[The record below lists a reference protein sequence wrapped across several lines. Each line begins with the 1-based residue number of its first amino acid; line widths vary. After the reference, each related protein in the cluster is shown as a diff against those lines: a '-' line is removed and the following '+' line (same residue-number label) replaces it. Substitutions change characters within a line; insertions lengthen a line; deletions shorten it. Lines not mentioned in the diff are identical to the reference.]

1 VPNYL
6 APGVYVEE
14 IPGGP
19 RAIGQINPSIAGFVG
34 VAPDRSARVDETT
47 VLDNWTQFVDAY
59 VGDATEGTHLANAVY
74 GFFNNGGGRCYVV
87 NIGEGTSLVGTAA
100 HPTGLRNFEAIDD
113 IAIVVATGYTDPDS
127 HAALI
132 EHCEHPLRQDRV
144 AVLDVVDDYGNDVGA
159 LTRVATSGVP
169 DRRGR
174 TPGSGG
180 ARDGATAEAEGAEA
194 EGAEAEGA
202 EAEGAEAEGA
212 EAETAAAPA
221 DDRGA
226 GERAAGPLRSQ
237 KGYATAYTPWLVL
250 PDAVSGKKV
259 VQPPSG
265 HIAGVWARVD
275 GSRGVHKAP
284 ANEGINGVSDLT
296 RRISRGEQEVL
307 NPAGINCIRYFAGEG
322 IRIWGAKTLST
333 DAEWKYL
340 NVRRTV
346 NLIKESIEEG
356 TRWAVFEPNRDELWR
371 SLRRD
376 VSDFLTR
383 VWRDGAL
390 FGATPEQAF
399 FVKIDEE
406 NNPAWAR
413 DLGQLNITI
422 GLAPVRPAEFV
433 IFKIMQTVDTTAT
446 EGA

>member
-19 RAIGQINPSIAGFVG
+19 RAIGQVNPSIAGFVG

-59 VGDATEGTHLANAVY
+59 IGDATEGTHLANAVY
-74 GFFNNGGGRCYVV
+74 GFFSNGGGRCYVV
-87 NIGEGTSLVGTAA
+87 NIGEGDSLVGTAA

-113 IAIVVATGYTDPDS
+113 IAIVAAPGLIGPDS

-144 AVLDVVDDYGNDVGA
+144 AILDVVDDYGNDVGA
-159 LTRVATSGVP
+159 LTRVATTDVP
-169 DRRGR
+169 DTGAPEAAGADG
-174 TPGSGG
+174 PGTGE
-180 ARDGATAEAEGAEA
+180 DGAG
-194 EGAEAEGA
+194 GG
-202 EAEGAEAEGA
+202 
-212 EAETAAAPA
+212 ETAAAPPRRRSA
-221 DDRGA
+221 GGGA
-226 GERAAGPLRSQ
+226 GELALGPVRSER
-237 KGYATAYTPWLVL
+237 GYAAAYTPWVRMK
-250 PDAVSGKKV
+250 DVVTGESV

-265 HIAGVWARVD
+265 HMAGVWARVD

-284 ANEGINGVSDLT
+284 ANVGISGIDGLS

-307 NPAGINCIRYFAGEG
+307 NPAGINCIRYFPAEG
-322 IRIWGAKTLST
+322 IRVWGARTLST
-333 DAEWKYL
+333 DPEWTYISNRRL
-340 NVRRTV
+340 VNV
-346 NLIKESIEEG
+346 IKESIEEG

-376 VSDFLTR
+376 VSDFLTN
-383 VWRDGAL
+383 VWSDGAL
-390 FGATPEQAF
+390 FGTTPQEAF
-399 FVKIDEE
+399 FVKIDSE
-406 NNPAWAR
+406 NNPRRTR
-413 DLGQLNITI
+413 DAGELNITI

-446 EGA
+446 EGV